1 MSGARRRKYM
11 ALIAQLHDGVAI
23 NKCPLDQPKLTIGR
37 SSDCDIFID
46 DAVVSTKHAVI
57 ERENDPVSKAQI
69 DYYIHDLASTNGTL
83 VNGETVT
90 RQKLNHNDV
99 IRIGWVNFKFI
110 DEAKADPDQ
119 TAKIHK
125 SWIPGVYYTKK

>member
-1 MSGARRRKYM
+1 M

-23 NKCPLDQPKLTIGR
+23 NKCPLDKPKLTIGR

-46 DAVVSTKHAVI
+46 DAVVSTEHAVI
-57 ERENDPVSKAQI
+57 EKVENPDSGTPI

-83 VNGETVT
+83 VNGEAVT
-90 RQKLNHNDV
+90 RQKLSHNDV
-99 IRIGWVNFKFI
+99 IRVGWVNFKFI
-110 DEAKADPDQ
+110 DENKADPDQ

-125 SWIPGVYYTKK
+125 SWIPGVYYTNK

>member
-1 MSGARRRKYM
+1 M
-11 ALIAQLHDGVAI
+11 ALIAQLNDGVAV

-37 SSDCDIFID
+37 SSDCDIYID
-46 DAVVSTKHAVI
+46 DTVVSTMHAVI
-57 ERENDPVSKAQI
+57 EQEDSPDPGGQI
-69 DYYIHDLASTNGTL
+69 DYYIHDLGSTNGTQ
-83 VNGETVT
+83 VNGDVIE
-90 RQKLNHNDV
+90 RRKLNHNDV

-110 DEAKADPDQ
+110 DENKADPEQ